1 MRPLISIDARFG
13 IRLAGLAAMTAFA
26 IANAVP
32 AQARA
37 ASGCDDADAQAS
49 ELTRD
54 EAATAVGCLI
64 NQERRR
70 RNLGALREQ
79 ARLERAAERHARD
92 MVRRRFFSHTTP
104 EGVSMADRLRA
115 VGYVRDARAWSVG
128 EVLAWGTGVRATPA
142 AIVAGWLDSRS
153 HRRVLLSP
161 GYRDVGIG
169 LAPGVPL
176 GGFAGV
182 PGATFAAELGARS

>member
-1 MRPLISIDARFG
+1 MQFLTSQVAFG
-13 IRLAGLAAMTAFA
+13 IRLAGLAAVTAFA

-37 ASGCDDADAQAS
+37 ATGCDDADAQAAA
-49 ELTRD
+49 LTRD
-54 EAATAVGCLI
+54 QAAAAIGCLI

-70 RNLGALREQ
+70 RDLGALREHP
-79 ARLERAAERHARD
+79 RLEQAAERHARD
-92 MVRRRFFSHTTP
+92 MVRRRYFSHTTP

-115 VGYVRDARAWSVG
+115 VGYVRDAWTWSVG
-128 EVLAWGTGVRATPA
+128 EVLAWGTSGRATPA
-142 AIVAGWLDSRS
+142 AIVAGWLDSPS
-153 HRRVLLSP
+153 HRRVLLSA

-169 LAPGVPL
+169 LALGVPL
-176 GGFAGV
+176 GGFAGR